1 MPTAR
6 GSRRVLSA
14 LLLLGTTAA
23 LATGCASSGNAC
35 PAIAWANQAE
45 IRLTGSAQAVERVAW
60 VELCDDSACSRS
72 AEDPRDPDADGRLPM
87 DLTYE
92 AVRSSPD
99 VWTMQLVMSAPDAVA
114 LTAYAADA
122 SVLATAD
129 VDLEWTRVGGD
140 AQCGGPGEADPVD
153 LPIPG

>member
-1 MPTAR
+1 MPVAG

-14 LLLLGTTAA
+14 LLLLGTTTA
-23 LATGCASSGNAC
+23 LATGCASSGVAC

-45 IRLTGSAQAVERVAW
+45 VRLTGSARAVERVAW

-72 AEDPRDPDADGRLPM
+72 AEDPRDPDADDRLPM

-92 AVRSSPD
+92 AVRSSLD
-99 VWTMQLVMSAPDAVA
+99 VWTMQLVMSAPDAVT

-122 SVLATAD
+122 SVLAVAD
-129 VDLEWTRVGGD
+129 ADLEWTRVGGS
-140 AQCGGPGEADPVD
+140 AQCGGPGVADPVD